1 MNEIIIVNKP
11 KGITSRDVVNK
22 ISKIL
27 NIKKVGHNGTLDPL
41 ATGVLVIT
49 TNRYTKLNNHLS
61 SREKEYIAEVK
72 IGIETDTLDITGNII
87 EKKESQ

>member
-27 NIKKVGHNGTLDPL
+27 NIKK
-41 ATGVLVIT
+41 
-49 TNRYTKLNNHLS
+49 
-61 SREKEYIAEVK
+61 
-72 IGIETDTLDITGNII
+72 
-87 EKKESQ
+87 